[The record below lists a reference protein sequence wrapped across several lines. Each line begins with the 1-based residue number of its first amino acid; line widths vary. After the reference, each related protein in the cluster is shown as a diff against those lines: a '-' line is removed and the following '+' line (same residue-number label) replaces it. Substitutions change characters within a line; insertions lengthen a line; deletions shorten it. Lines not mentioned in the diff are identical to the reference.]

1 MTSPMF
7 KVVLLGTGGPRP
19 DPKRNATTTLIRF
32 GDENIL
38 FDAGRGVVV
47 QAAKA
52 GVRLDT
58 LGPVFITHHHYDHI
72 GDLYDVMLATWM
84 HGRKGPLH
92 IYGPP
97 DTRSISDAM
106 LNQVF
111 AKDWQWRSM
120 GEPTFGG
127 WKPVVAE
134 DVGPGLVLD
143 RGDWRVSADVVE
155 HGNGLGFPED
165 FLRRWICYGYRFEAQ
180 GKVVA
185 ISGDTVDC
193 DGLRRIAQGA
203 DVLVQCCYMA
213 STEIKNEHFR
223 RVAKYTLAAGD
234 SVGKIAAAAG
244 VKTLV
249 LTHHLPRKDES
260 ALTQVADE
268 VARDFSGRI
277 VIGEDLTEVEVA

>member
-1 MTSPMF
+1 MF

-19 DPKRNATTTLIRF
+19 DPRRNATTTLIRL
-32 GDENIL
+32 GEENIL
-38 FDAGRGVVV
+38 FDAGRGEVL
-47 QAAKA
+47 QAVKA
-52 GVRLDT
+52 GVPLDT

-97 DTRSISDAM
+97 DTLRISDAM
-106 LNQVF
+106 LTQVF
-111 AKDWQWRSM
+111 DKDWQWRSM
-120 GEPTFGG
+120 GEPAFGG
-127 WKPVVAE
+127 WKPVIVE
-134 DVGPGLVLD
+134 DVSPGPVLD
-143 RGDWRVSADVVE
+143 TGRWRVSADVVE
-155 HGNGLGFPED
+155 HGNGLGFPD
-165 FLRRWICYGYRFEAQ
+165 AFLRRWTCYGYRFEAQ

-193 DGLRRIAQGA
+193 AGLRRIAQGA

-213 STEIKNEHFR
+213 TAEIKNEHFR
-223 RVAKYTLAAGD
+223 RVAQYTLAAGD
-234 SVGKIAAAAG
+234 SVGKIAAQAG

-249 LTHHLPRKDES
+249 LTHHLPRKADS
-260 ALTQVADE
+260 ALGLLAEE

-277 VIGEDLTEVEVA
+277 VIGADLTEIAVA